1 MIEFVSLIAFLLI
14 AFSIGTND
22 TSNAFGICIGCR
34 IISLR
39 KSAILLF
46 FLVLLGLNL
55 QGNRVIKTVGKDL
68 VATNAEITAIALM
81 VSAIII
87 LITNLRG
94 IPVSTHQVIVGSL
107 SGAGVAFGARLSY
120 GTLAGII
127 ISWILSPI
135 VAGFIAIL
143 LFILLERATRGF
155 SLLKV
160 ERTIRI
166 LLLSS
171 GILISYNMGAN
182 EVATAIAP
190 LAAIDGELYLI
201 SVLSAAAVSLGALAL
216 SRKIAETLC
225 KGITSIDPKTGFSAH
240 FGAGLS
246 VYIFTLLGMPVS
258 TTYSL
263 VGGISALGFFKGVK
277 TVKTK
282 KIREIVLNW
291 IAAPL
296 LAFFFGYTSS
306 LFFLGL

>member
-34 IISLR
+34 VISLR

-46 FLVLLGLNL
+46 FLVFLGLSF
-55 QGNRVIKTVGKDL
+55 QGSGVIKTVGKDL
-68 VATNAEITAIALM
+68 VATNTEITAIALII
-81 VSAIII
+81 SAAIVF
-87 LITNLRG
+87 TSNLRG

-107 SGAGVAFGARLSY
+107 SGAGVAFGAQLNY
-120 GTLAGII
+120 ETLAAII

-135 VAGFIAIL
+135 LAGFMAIL
-143 LFILLERATRGF
+143 LFILLEGATRGL

-160 ERTIRI
+160 EKTIRV

-171 GILISYNMGAN
+171 GILISYNVGAN

-190 LAAIDGELYLI
+190 LVVIDAEFGLI
-201 SVLSAAAVSLGALAL
+201 SVLSAATVSLGALAL

-225 KGITSIDPKTGFSAH
+225 KGITSVDPKTGFSAH

-263 VGGISALGFFKGVK
+263 VGGISALGFFKGVR
-277 TVKTK
+277 TVKIN
-282 KIREIVLNW
+282 KIREILLNW
-291 IAAPL
+291 ISAPL

-306 LFFLGL
+306 LFLLEL